1 MLRNLIV
8 LFMANFL
15 LGYWYSPPRPRSLAA
30 SRYSVSGQQSA
41 SQVSDILSVSF
52 RYLFNDFLL
61 TVLDKQ
67 ALLRRLA
74 VQFAT
79 REVVPSSFLVVGHDR
94 SDTRT

>member
-1 MLRNLIV
+1 MVVVSVTVFDAGWSKDVLSSSVEQPVMMAPTKTRAAMLRNLIV

-52 RYLFNDFLL
+52 VTYLTTFF
-61 TVLDKQ
+61 
-67 ALLRRLA
+67 
-74 VQFAT
+74 
-79 REVVPSSFLVVGHDR
+79 
-94 SDTRT
+94 